1 MQNLTCKFIIL
12 HNIIERSGIA
22 KDANIEPIRR
32 AIGGFN
38 WQKTF
43 SDKNV
48 NEKVDTFNKTIL
60 SLLSNFIPKET
71 ITCVVEIHHGLIMKS
86 NPLYTKKIQH

>member
-1 MQNLTCKFIIL
+1 MQIL
-12 HNIIERSGIA
+12 NQSEI
-22 KDANIEPIRR
+22 
-32 AIGGFN
+32 
-38 WQKTF
+38 QKTF

-60 SLLSNFIPKET
+60 NLLSNFIPNET

-86 NPLYTKKIQH
+86 NPLYTKKYSIEKVLLR